1 MNFMKSKAGFTLVE
15 LLVVIAI
22 LAILAGIAIPAYS
35 GYIKKAESTADM
47 QALSSVNTAVQSL
60 AAAEGVKVDE
70 IVVTD
75 SHATPT
81 TSNSITVTVET
92 TSVPATA
99 IDTAAVEE
107 LTGKLDEMFRA
118 EFKGATWEDGE
129 WTLD

>member
-1 MNFMKSKAGFTLVE
+1 MKSKAGFTLVE

-60 AAAEGVKVDE
+60 AAAEGVEVDE
-70 IVVTD
+70 IIVERQPLSND
-75 SHATPT
+75 PNAATT
-81 TSNSITVTVET
+81 IKITVKDD
-92 TSVPATA
+92 SVPASA

>member
-60 AAAEGVKVDE
+60 AAAEGVKVGAI
-70 IVVTD
+70 IVDID
-75 SHATPT
+75 SDANAENT
-81 TSNSITVTVET
+81 IIVTVKDDSGAT
-92 TSVPATA
+92 TA

-107 LTGKLDEMFRA
+107 LTDELDNMFRA

>member
-60 AAAEGVKVDE
+60 AAAEGVSVDKI
-70 IVVTD
+70 IVGVNTVND
-75 SHATPT
+75 VKT
-81 TSNSITVTVET
+81 ITVTVET
-92 TSVPATA
+92 TSAPATA

-107 LTGKLDEMFRA
+107 LTDELDQMFRA
-118 EFKGATWEDGE
+118 EFEGATWAGGE
-129 WTLD
+129 WTLS

>member
-60 AAAEGVKVDE
+60 AAAEGVN
-70 IVVTD
+70 VTKIEVKD
-75 SHATPT
+75 THSKPEE
-81 TSNSITVTVET
+81 SNTINVTVESNST
-92 TSVPATA
+92 VIST
-99 IDTAAVEE
+99 INTAAVEE
-107 LTGKLDEMFRA
+107 LTTDLDKLFRA

>member
-60 AAAEGVKVDE
+60 AAAEGVKVGTI
-70 IVVTD
+70 IVAID
-75 SHATPT
+75 SDANAENT
-81 TSNSITVTVET
+81 IIVTVKDDSGAT
-92 TSVPATA
+92 TA
-99 IDTAAVEE
+99 IDTAAVEDLTDE
-107 LTGKLDEMFRA
+107 LDNMFRA